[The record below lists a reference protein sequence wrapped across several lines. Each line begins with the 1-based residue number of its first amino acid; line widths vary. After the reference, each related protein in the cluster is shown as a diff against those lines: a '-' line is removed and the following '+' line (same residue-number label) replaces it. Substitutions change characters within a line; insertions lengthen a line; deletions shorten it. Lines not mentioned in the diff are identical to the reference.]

1 MQYQRPDIKD
11 KGLTSKAGHFELGC
25 VILISAFCLLHLTGC
40 ATVPR
45 GQLNLPVYYINGA
58 KYFPVI
64 SYCELKKIGWD
75 YDTFTRTLTLKRGA
89 QQVSLAVGSPLAV
102 VNGTSRSIKLPVN
115 MYGGAVAAPYRF
127 KEDVLD
133 LIFKEEARPKADDL
147 VSCGRFRKIIIDAG
161 HGGKD
166 SGAVGRNGLQEKN
179 VVLDIARKLDLLLK
193 EAGYDTIMTRD
204 DDTFIPLSSRAG
216 IANRNNADLFVS
228 IHANA
233 NRARSLYGLEVYYV
247 SPYLDDSQRALA
259 AAENTGLSDNGICPV
274 SASRDLKATVWD
286 LVYTSNRAESIDLAR
301 YICNQARGSLS
312 TRIIGIKGASFYVL
326 KNTQMPSLLVEV
338 GFVSN
343 AKEEKMLKSGL
354 YREKLAETI
363 AQAIKQFC
371 RDYSAMEVGVK

>member
-11 KGLTSKAGHFELGC
+11 KEFTSKIGRFELGC
-25 VILISAFCLLHLTGC
+25 AILISAFCILNLTGC

-64 SYCELKKIGWD
+64 SYCELKNIGWD
-75 YDTFTRTLTLKRGA
+75 YDTFTKSLTLKRGG

-102 VNGTSRSIKLPVN
+102 VNGTSRNIKLPVN

-133 LIFKEEARPKADDL
+133 LIFKEEVRPKADYF
-147 VSCGRFRKIIIDAG
+147 VSRGRFRKIVIDAG

-166 SGAVGRNGLQEKN
+166 SGAVGRYGLQEKK
-179 VVLDIARKLDLLLK
+179 VVLDIAKKLSHLLK
-193 EAGYDTIMTRD
+193 EAGYDIIMTRD

-233 NRARSLYGLEVYYV
+233 NRSRNLYGFEVYYV
-247 SPYLDDSQRALA
+247 SPYLNDTQRALS
-259 AAENTGLSDNGICPV
+259 AAENAGLGNIDICP
-274 SASRDLKATVWD
+274 ASGSKDLKATVWD
-286 LVYTSNRAESIDLAR
+286 LVYTSNRAESIDLAK

-312 TRIIGIKGASFYVL
+312 TRIIGIKGAPFYVL

-371 RDYSAMEVGVK
+371 RDYSLIEAGVK